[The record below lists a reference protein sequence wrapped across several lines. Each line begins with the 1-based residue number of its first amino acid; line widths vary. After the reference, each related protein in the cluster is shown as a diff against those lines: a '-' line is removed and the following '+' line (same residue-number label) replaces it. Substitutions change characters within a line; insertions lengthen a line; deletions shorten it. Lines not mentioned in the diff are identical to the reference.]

1 MWLLSTTELS
11 PVVAYSRI
19 NNFKKLEQRFDRS
32 GELQKTSERSVE
44 DKNLITG
51 TTVFDFESGS
61 FSSDWTKTS
70 NFDIR
75 TDRIYKGNYS
85 AGQRGSTIDAELSPQ
100 ALLGGRRIS
109 AFEFFWQ
116 EESNQSGF
124 TTQLIDSNGN
134 EVVAMGG
141 NNPQWEIR
149 DGSGDNE
156 IFGGN
161 GYDRWI
167 HYRIEFD
174 WQASQHTYFY
184 KDLSSNTTRSGTRSL
199 SRNTNIEKFRI
210 NNNIWGSASYMWLD
224 NITFE
229 L

>member
-19 NNFKKLEQRFDRS
+19 DNFKKLQERFSRV
-32 GELQKTSERSVE
+32 GELKQTSVLALESDLE
-44 DKNLITG
+44 LDEI
-51 TTVFDFESGS
+51 VFDFESGN
-61 FSSDWTKTS
+61 FSNDWTRTS
-70 NFDIR
+70 NFGIR
-75 TDRIYKGNYS
+75 TDRVYKGDYS

-134 EVVAMGG
+134 EVIAMGG
-141 NNPQWEIR
+141 NNPEWEIR
-149 DGSGDNE
+149 DGSGDNQ

-174 WQASQHTYFY
+174 WQANQHTYFY
-184 KDLSSNTTRSGTRSL
+184 KDLSSNTIRSGTRSL
-199 SRNTNIEKFRI
+199 SQNTDIEKFRI
-210 NNNIWGSASYMWLD
+210 NDNIWGSTNYMWFD
-224 NITFE
+224 NIRFE